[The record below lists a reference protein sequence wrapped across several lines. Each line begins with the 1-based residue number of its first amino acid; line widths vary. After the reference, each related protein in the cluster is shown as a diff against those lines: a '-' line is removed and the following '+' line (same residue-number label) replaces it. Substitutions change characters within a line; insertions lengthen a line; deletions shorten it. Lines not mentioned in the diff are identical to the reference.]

1 MNDPNRQTYIPT
13 CFSFKVAELL
23 KILTDGSISVAV
35 GDKLSTLVVRKTG
48 SAIDLVNKV
57 GNLFFCVLNKLLLF

>member
-1 MNDPNRQTYIPT
+1 MTLTDRHTYIPT

-57 GNLFFCVLNKLLLF
+57 GNLKKYQNSSLSK